1 MTLSGFRFVSKWIVF
16 ESNKA
21 KTRRV
26 MFMKWPTQSQ
36 GLNPIEIHDFN
47 QAAHAFRASSKVNLP
62 VARFRRQ
69 LVFFKSEI
77 FT

>member
-1 MTLSGFRFVSKWIVF
+1 
-16 ESNKA
+16 
-21 KTRRV
+21 

-69 LVFFKSEI
+69 LVFLFFFKSEI